1 MWHFAK
7 LGAAAVVASAAVL
20 PVAAFAAAPDN
31 LDDAAPIAKAS
42 PGLIAPLDYQL
53 GTEMVVRDWVLCVS
67 QSFAET
73 LAKARASGVEAALAT
88 YSDLKASKSCG
99 QFPQLSVVLHQ
110 SLYAPIN
117 QDNAQVFSAAVNI
130 SGHWANAFLVEGG
143 LPAEH

>member
-1 MWHFAK
+1 MRHFVK
-7 LGAAAVVASAAVL
+7 LGAAVVASAVIL
-20 PVAAFAAAPDN
+20 PLAAFAAAPDN
-31 LDDAAPIAKAS
+31 FDEAAPIAKATPS
-42 PGLIAPLDYQL
+42 LIAPLDYQL

-73 LAKARASGVEAALAT
+73 LARARATGVEEALAA

-99 QFPQLSVVLHQ
+99 QFQQLSVVLRK
-110 SLYAPIN
+110 SLYASASE
-117 QDNAQVFSAAVNI
+117 DNAQVFSAAVNI